1 MVDVWLPYGSSE
13 IPARIPEER
22 LIHILKPENVDT
34 PLDAAAEAKR
44 IFESNRSLLDTAGK
58 ANRVCIALG
67 ASRSRQILTNLTL
80 TLVQT
85 LTELGATQNEIV
97 ILETPDSPEL
107 DRNVFAGFEMIR
119 HTSASSPRVRPEA
132 FRTDFS
138 ANLNSIFTQAGLK
151 ILLGEVRPHHFL
163 GVSGLC
169 DIVCPGLTFESS
181 TKASLSG
188 KLQGASDIYRDR
200 VEIAKSLKVLALGF
214 VLDGELEPAK
224 LSFGEITQCLAE
236 LRETSER
243 LSTRKVEKAA
253 DIVVMSAGGSP
264 IDESLLRSVETLPA
278 ALAAV
283 KRGGTIIVA
292 AECAKGHGDEDFY
305 EWSAEHKEP
314 RYLEARLRHKFSYSG
329 FKAAFLLR
337 ALEAHRIY
345 LVSTIP
351 DHYVENIF
359 GLRAARTVNSALQSV
374 QRSLGSNSTVSAI
387 PDGSVV
393 LPQKL
398 E

>member
-44 IFESNRSLLDTAGK
+44 ILESNRSLLDTAGK

-169 DIVCPGLTFESS
+169 DIVCPGLTIESS

-188 KLQGASDIYRDR
+188 KL
-200 VEIAKSLKVLALGF
+200 
-214 VLDGELEPAK
+214 
-224 LSFGEITQCLAE
+224 
-236 LRETSER
+236 
-243 LSTRKVEKAA
+243 
-253 DIVVMSAGGSP
+253 
-264 IDESLLRSVETLPA
+264 
-278 ALAAV
+278 
-283 KRGGTIIVA
+283 
-292 AECAKGHGDEDFY
+292 
-305 EWSAEHKEP
+305 
-314 RYLEARLRHKFSYSG
+314 
-329 FKAAFLLR
+329 
-337 ALEAHRIY
+337 
-345 LVSTIP
+345 
-351 DHYVENIF
+351 
-359 GLRAARTVNSALQSV
+359 
-374 QRSLGSNSTVSAI
+374 
-387 PDGSVV
+387 
-393 LPQKL
+393 
-398 E
+398 